1 MTRALAATA
10 LLLTLMLSHAAP
22 AQDRPLDRAMGADPA
37 PGDAKDLFGD
47 CPRDLLRQA
56 WTVMH
61 PLQTGAV
68 EVEVLKFCTNRSEE
82 IKRLVTEEMQL
93 GDAITALRARNRQQP
108 VASQPDPA
116 PQASAEEARIASNS
130 AEVDALKAR
139 IARLEAGPDTA
150 ETRLTLDQLRAELA
164 EKEGELA
171 QAGVAQETH
180 AEAVE
185 AGQPDPSLKGR
196 VQESFDTLPFPS
208 NVMGE
213 VALDVF
219 DPIVSEL
226 DEELS
231 RAAEIS
237 RNGVSAPSPAPEV
250 DRAPVQRDSM
260 ASPPGASPGTPPA
273 QTAMTLPP
281 DGPTQW
287 QVIHAV
293 RKADGPWTV
302 LFHGTREIAISVP
315 GPTPQDPPTITWQT
329 ITEPPVT
336 RGVGEA
342 LPDGLILK
350 AVTDE
355 GVTLT
360 DPIAPEAEP
369 LLIRFASD
377 HTPGVLEWR
386 VIDLSDAAEGGS

>member
-1 MTRALAATA
+1 M
-10 LLLTLMLSHAAP
+10 
-22 AQDRPLDRAMGADPA
+22 
-37 PGDAKDLFGD
+37 
-47 CPRDLLRQA
+47 
-56 WTVMH
+56 
-61 PLQTGAV
+61 
-68 EVEVLKFCTNRSEE
+68 
-82 IKRLVTEEMQL
+82 
-93 GDAITALRARNRQQP
+93 
-108 VASQPDPA
+108 
-116 PQASAEEARIASNS
+116 
-130 AEVDALKAR
+130 KAR

-164 EKEGELA
+164 EKEGEQA
-171 QAGVAQETH
+171 QAGVAQDPH

-196 VQESFDTLPFPS
+196 VQESFETSPFPS

-213 VALDVF
+213 AALDVF

-226 DEELS
+226 DEEFS

-237 RNGVSAPSPAPEV
+237 RNGVSAPSPAPFDTSGARPGLMPSE
-250 DRAPVQRDSM
+250 PVSM
-260 ASPPGASPGTPPA
+260 PGTP
-273 QTAMTLPP
+273 AMQRPVELPP
-281 DGPTQW
+281 DQPTQW

-315 GPTPQDPPTITWQT
+315 GPTPEDPPTITWQT

-336 RGVGEA
+336 RGVGET

-355 GVTLT
+355 GVTLS
-360 DPIAPEAEP
+360 DPIAPEAAP
-369 LLIRFASD
+369 VLLSFASDDD
-377 HTPGVLEWR
+377 HTPGVLEWK
-386 VIDLSDAAEGGS
+386 VINLSDAAEGGS

>member
-1 MTRALAATA
+1 MTWLTTTCFTTALILALAPPPAA
-10 LLLTLMLSHAAP
+10 L
-22 AQDRPLDRAMGADPA
+22 AQERPLGSA
-37 PGDAKDLFGD
+37 PDTGDAKDLFGD

-68 EVEVLKFCTNRSEE
+68 EVEVLNFCTTRAEAIAEFAEQQNRVGET
-82 IKRLVTEEMQL
+82 IR
-93 GDAITALRARNRQQP
+93 ALQGRAQEAQAP
-108 VASQPDPA
+108 SAADP
-116 PQASAEEARIASNS
+116 QTSAEEARIASNS
-130 AEVDALKAR
+130 AEIDALKAR

-164 EKEGELA
+164 EKEGEQA
-171 QAGVAQETH
+171 QAGVAQDPH

-196 VQESFDTLPFPS
+196 VQESFETSPFPA

-213 VALDVF
+213 AALDVF

-226 DEELS
+226 DEEFS

-237 RNGVSAPSPAPEV
+237 RNGVSAPSPAPFDTSGARPGLMPSE
-250 DRAPVQRDSM
+250 PVSM
-260 ASPPGASPGTPPA
+260 PGTP
-273 QTAMTLPP
+273 AMQRPVELPP

-293 RKADGPWTV
+293 RKADGPWLV

-336 RGVGEA
+336 RGVGET

-355 GVTLT
+355 GVTLS

-369 LLIRFASD
+369 VLLSFASDDD
-377 HTPGVLEWR
+377 HTPGVLEWK
-386 VIDLSDAAEGGS
+386 VINLSDAAEGGS